1 MQALVQNSKIQPPLL
16 LCGGSHVVLIKVILE
31 AVKEVC
37 VHFLVRLWGL
47 SQVWDVHQVLL
58 LAQLQ
63 QGHVVPIV
71 FFWWA

>member
-1 MQALVQNSKIQPPLL
+1 MQALVQNGKFLPPVLL
-16 LCGGSHVVLIKVILE
+16 SGGSHVVLIKVILE
-31 AVKEVC
+31 AVEEVR

-63 QGHVVPIV
+63 QGHVVAVV
-71 FFWWA
+71 FF